1 MKIGL
6 HLTPG
11 SETSR
16 RAALSAGRRL
26 TITALVIFLI
36 LLLLSIRVGLEARS
50 LSSKNESF
58 SERIG
63 TAKAEKVKIL
73 TDPVWK
79 PLRDEVELL
88 GKGLDAAGPG
98 ATSTLF
104 ELESALPREV
114 VLSSVAFS
122 RKNGTIVLEGRS
134 PRYEG
139 GDQLRSALEKPGGG
153 WRFAVERNGYDQKS
167 AVYTFRLAGKWGG
180 R

>member
-1 MKIGL
+1 MKIGI
-6 HLTPG
+6 HLTSG
-11 SETSR
+11 SDTSR

-26 TITALVIFLI
+26 TLTAFVIFLI
-36 LLLLSIRVGLEARS
+36 LVALAIRVGLEARS
-50 LSSKNESF
+50 LSAKNESF
-58 SERIG
+58 SVRIG
-63 TAKAEKVKIL
+63 TAKAEKGKIL
-73 TDPVWK
+73 ADPVWK
-79 PLRDEVELL
+79 PLRDEVESL
-88 GKGLDAAGPG
+88 GKVLDATGPG
-98 ATSTLF
+98 ATSALS
-104 ELESALPREV
+104 EIEAALPREV

-122 RKNGTIVLEGRS
+122 RNNGTIVLEGRS